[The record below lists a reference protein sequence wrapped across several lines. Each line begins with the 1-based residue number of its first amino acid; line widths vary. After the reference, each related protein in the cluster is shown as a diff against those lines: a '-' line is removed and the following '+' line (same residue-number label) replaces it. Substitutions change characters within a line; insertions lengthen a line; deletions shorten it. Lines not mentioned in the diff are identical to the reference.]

1 MNNIPDMKELVKTEP
16 SINHSLFT
24 HLPLTADVD
33 LLLGMY
39 VSQGEDGAG
48 LRAGGCRL
56 RPNVQE
62 LVRKLG

>member
-1 MNNIPDMKELVKTEP
+1 MSNIPDMKEWVKSEP

-24 HLPLTADVD
+24 QLHLTADVD

-39 VSQGEDGAG
+39 VSQGEEGAG

-56 RPNVQE
+56 TQNVQE